1 MPSSML
7 QQIVAASALS
17 ATSNVLAQF
26 MTAQKQGQPKS
37 SQTSCSPSARTRAT
51 ASTDRISRSQQPLVF
66 DFAAF
71 VKFVLCTVISTPP
84 NVLWQEYLEEAYPG
98 NTPPPSQNKDK
109 EKSGK
114 TKDEKSKQKRSNG
127 AGPVVDEGERNYWN
141 MFMKF
146 FLDQTVGA
154 FVNIV
159 LFVAT
164 IRALNG
170 SGSDE
175 IIAAIKESMWPIYSA
190 GLKLWPLVS
199 LISFSVVPV
208 DKRVVFGSIVGVA
221 WGVYLSLVAAES

>member
-7 QQIVAASALS
+7 EQIVASSALS
-17 ATSNVLAQF
+17 ATSNVLAQI
-26 MTAQKQGQPKS
+26 MTAQKQGQPLS
-37 SQTSCSPSARTRAT
+37 
-51 ASTDRISRSQQPLVF
+51 F
-66 DFAAF
+66 DIAAF
-71 VKFVLCTVISTPP
+71 LKFVLCTVISTPP
-84 NVLWQEYLEEAYPG
+84 NVLWQEYLEEQFPG
-98 NTPPPSQNKDK
+98 TTKDK
-109 EKSGK
+109 KKKPTKAKDDKNEKRTADAADGG
-114 TKDEKSKQKRSNG
+114 Q
-127 AGPVVDEGERNYWN
+127 RNWWN
-141 MFMKF
+141 VFMKL

-175 IIAAIKESMWPIYSA
+175 IYAAIKDGMWPIYSA

-199 LISFSVVPV
+199 VISFTVVPV
-208 DKRVVFGSIVGVA
+208 DKRVVFGSVVGVA

>member
-7 QQIVAASALS
+7 EQIVASSALS
-17 ATSNVLAQF
+17 ATSNVLAQI
-26 MTAQKQGQPKS
+26 MTAQKQGQPFS
-37 SQTSCSPSARTRAT
+37 
-51 ASTDRISRSQQPLVF
+51 F
-66 DFAAF
+66 DIAAF
-71 VKFVLCTVISTPP
+71 LKFVLCTVISTPP
-84 NVLWQEYLEEAYPG
+84 NVLWQEYLEEQFPG
-98 NTPPPSQNKDK
+98 TTKDK
-109 EKSGK
+109 KKKSTKAKDDKNEKR
-114 TKDEKSKQKRSNG
+114 TPD
-127 AGPVVDEGERNYWN
+127 AADEGQRNWWN
-141 MFMKF
+141 VFMKF

-175 IIAAIKESMWPIYSA
+175 IYAAIKDGMWPIYSA

-199 LISFSVVPV
+199 VISFTVVPV
-208 DKRVVFGSIVGVA
+208 DKRVVFGSVVGVA

>member
-7 QQIVAASALS
+7 EQIVASSALS
-17 ATSNVLAQF
+17 ATSNVLAQI
-26 MTAQKQGQPKS
+26 MTAQKQGQPLS
-37 SQTSCSPSARTRAT
+37 
-51 ASTDRISRSQQPLVF
+51 F
-66 DFAAF
+66 DFAAL

-84 NVLWQEYLEEAYPG
+84 NVLWQEYLEERFPG
-98 NTPPPSQNKDK
+98 T
-109 EKSGK
+109 
-114 TKDEKSKQKRSNG
+114 TKDEKKKPIKAKNDKNEKRSADDDG
-127 AGPVVDEGERNYWN
+127 DGDGQRNWWN

-159 LFVAT
+159 SFVAT

-170 SGSDE
+170 SSSDE
-175 IIAAIKESMWPIYSA
+175 IYAAIKDGMWPIYSA

-199 LISFSVVPV
+199 VISFSVVPV
-208 DKRVVFGSIVGVA
+208 DKRVVFGSLVGVA

>member
-26 MTAQKQGQPKS
+26 MTAQKQG
-37 SQTSCSPSARTRAT
+37 
-51 ASTDRISRSQQPLVF
+51 QPLVF

-98 NTPPPSQNKDK
+98 NSPPPSQSKDK

-114 TKDEKSKQKRSNG
+114 AKDEKNKQKRSNG
-127 AGPVVDEGERNYWN
+127 ADPVVDEGERNYWN

-175 IIAAIKESMWPIYSA
+175 IIVAIKEGMWPIYSA